1 MALGLLIAACGGE
14 SGSPVTDDSAE
25 QKRGKNDKN
34 DKDKKGASGEDAP
47 LGAPSPETGLPSGGR
62 DFVVERPAAE
72 TLYAVSDI
80 HGGVERFVELLLAW
94 KLVPETPATYADA
107 RWSGGEATL
116 LVLGDLLD
124 KGPAALETIALLQA
138 LERRAQDAGGE
149 VIVLLGNHEAEFFA
163 NPTNKK
169 ASDDEGI
176 NRELERQG
184 IAPADFVKDPRGAW
198 LERRP
203 AAARVG
209 RWFFS
214 HAGDSQG
221 VGLKDLR
228 NALAQGY
235 ASKGFSHDVF
245 VGETSILESREWY
258 GKSGKTAVKNAE
270 ALGVEHIVFG
280 HDPSAVGPKGSIA
293 NVGGIVFRIDCGMT
307 PSVDYSD
314 GALFRV
320 RHDGSREIAEELRVD
335 GRARELW
342 RTP

>member
-1 MALGLLIAACGGE
+1 MSACVALGSFVAACGDA
-14 SGSPVTDDSAE
+14 SDASVTDDSAE
-25 QKRGKNDKN
+25 QKRAEKRGSSQEN
-34 DKDKKGASGEDAP
+34 AP

-62 DFVVERPAAE
+62 DFVVERPVAD
-72 TLYAVSDI
+72 TIYAVSDI
-80 HGGVERFVELLLAW
+80 HGGVERFVDLLVAW
-94 KLVPETPATYADA
+94 KLIPEPPAPYAGA
-107 RWSGGEATL
+107 RWSGGTATL

-124 KGPAALETIALLQA
+124 KGPAALETIELLQA
-138 LERRAQDAGGE
+138 LEGRAREAGGE

-163 NPTNKK
+163 NPSNKK

-176 NRELERQG
+176 NRELARQG

-209 RWFFS
+209 AWFFS

-235 ASKGFSHDVF
+235 AGGGFSHDVF
-245 VGETSILESREWY
+245 IGGRSILESREWY
-258 GKSGKTAVKNAE
+258 GKNGKNAVKNAE

-280 HDPSAVGPKGSIA
+280 HDPSAIGRKGSIA
-293 NVGGIVFRIDCGMT
+293 NIGGIVFRIDCGMT

-314 GALFRV
+314 GALLRV
-320 RHDGSREIAEELRVD
+320 RHDGGREVAEELLVD
-335 GRARELW
+335 GRTRELW
-342 RTP
+342 RAP